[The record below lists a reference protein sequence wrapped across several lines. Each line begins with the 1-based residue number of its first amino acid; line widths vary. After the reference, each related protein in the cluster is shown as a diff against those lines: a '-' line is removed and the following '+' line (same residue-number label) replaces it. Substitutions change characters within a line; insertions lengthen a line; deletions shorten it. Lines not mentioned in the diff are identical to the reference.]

1 MRNKTANVPVKFL
14 SKVSNDMVSS
24 DDSVKKGSQLSLI
37 EESYFNKESEKQ
49 LSSQYDQIIS

>member
-1 MRNKTANVPVKFL
+1 
-14 SKVSNDMVSS
+14 MVSS